1 VQSNATTLSGAGYEP
16 GPTVT
21 STPSRPCSTGVTC
34 AGSNR
39 ASGTASAARR
49 CCDSAQRCTAYRMRV
64 EQVDVRPVVVSSD
77 HPRRSARRRTDWL

>member
-39 ASGTASAARR
+39 ANGTASAARR
-49 CCDSAQRCTAYRMRV
+49 CCDCCDSAQPPH
-64 EQVDVRPVVVSSD
+64 RPPD
-77 HPRRSARRRTDWL
+77 AGRTGRRAPR